1 MTRPSLILSLI
12 RGLPALLLLCL
23 QLNAPAL
30 AQPPAPA
37 SGDSRLADRL
47 AAVVEGEVITLTDVQ
62 WLILYKGFE
71 PPQDP
76 RQVQDFR
83 LDILQ
88 QIIEEKLIAN
98 EARRTPGVNVT
109 AVEVER
115 QVEAYRQRFPDEEA
129 FQRRLQEMD
138 MDRTDL
144 RNLIG
149 RQLAVLR
156 FLQLRFE
163 PFIIVLPDEISDFYD
178 NRLRPELEESGQPLP
193 DLDLIREDIREI
205 LTVEKTNLEIER
217 WVRERS
223 QKSEVTILLGRQ
235 HPQFAN
241 LPAKVIEEGNI
252 RPLGKN
258 GPGGPP

>member
-1 MTRPSLILSLI
+1 MTRPSPLSSLTRSI
-12 RGLPALLLLCL
+12 AGFLFLCCLSAL
-23 QLNAPAL
+23 PAL
-30 AQPPAPA
+30 AQPSAK
-37 SGDSRLADRL
+37 SRVADRL

-62 WLILYKGFE
+62 WLIRYKGFE
-71 PPQDP
+71 TPQDP
-76 RQVQDFR
+76 RQADEFH

-98 EARRTPGVNVT
+98 EARRTPGVDVS
-109 AVEVER
+109 ASEVER
-115 QVEAYRQRFPDEEA
+115 QVEAYRQRFPNQEA
-129 FQRRLQEMD
+129 FQQRLDEMD
-138 MDRTDL
+138 MDRSDL
-144 RNLIG
+144 RSLIG

-156 FLQLRFE
+156 FLRVRFE

-193 DLDLIREDIREI
+193 DLSLVREDIREI

-223 QKSEVTILLGRQ
+223 QKSEVTILLGRP

-241 LPAKVIEEGNI
+241 LPSKVIENGEI
-252 RPLGKN
+252 RPLDKDSG
-258 GPGGPP
+258 GGPP